1 MLHDVQNS
9 YPPSLWYDTAGQAPT
24 FGQLT
29 GYDRHYDVAIVG
41 GGYTGLSTALHLA
54 EKGLSCAVLESH
66 GIGWGASG
74 RNGGQVIAGL
84 KYDPDD
90 LIAHFGT
97 DLGNAMIRSTGGAA
111 NTVFDLIGRYNIAC
125 NAVHNGWIQAAHCE
139 KALAKLRIK
148 AAQWAARGTVT
159 EILDTK
165 RIADLTGAHGYNGGW
180 LDPRGGKIQPLMYA
194 FGLAKAA
201 ASLGADIFVNSAVKT
216 MMRSAGQWRLGTGQ
230 GNLMAKQVVLATNGY
245 TDGLWPRLKETVVP
259 AYSIQIS
266 TEPLSPE
273 IRKTILPDG
282 QGLSETR
289 RILRYSQV
297 DAHGRLVMGTRGPA
311 HDEATY
317 KDAATLVKAMHE
329 LFRQIGKP
337 RLDHVWV
344 GRVGMTADHFP
355 HLHQPAEGVHAA
367 LGYNGRGVAMATVMG
382 RMLAQR
388 VQGASALEI
397 GFPVTPL
404 KPIALHRFSGLGVLA
419 YGQWY
424 GLLDRLKV

>member
-1 MLHDVQNS
+1 MRAVLQNS
-9 YPPSLWYDTAGQAPT
+9 YPPSLWYDTAGEAPV

-29 GYDRHYDVAIVG
+29 DYDRHYDVAIIG

-54 EKGLSCAVLESH
+54 EKGLTCVVLESH

-90 LIAHFGT
+90 LIARFGT
-97 DLGNAMIRSTGGAA
+97 DLGNAMIRCVGEAA
-111 NTVFDLIGRYNIAC
+111 DTVFELIARHGITC
-125 NAVHNGWIQAAHCE
+125 NAVNNGWIQAAHCE
-139 KALAKLRIK
+139 KSLAKLRIK
-148 AAQWAARGTVT
+148 AAQWAARGTAS
-159 EILDTK
+159 EILETK
-165 RIADLTGAHGYNGGW
+165 CVADLTGALGYVGGW

-216 MMRSAGQWRLGTGQ
+216 MMRSTGQWRLGTGL
-230 GNLMAKQVVLATNGY
+230 GNLMAKQVVFATNGY
-245 TDGLWPRLKETVVP
+245 TDGLWPHLQESVVP

-266 TEPLSPE
+266 TEPLAPE

-282 QGLSETR
+282 QALSETR
-289 RILRYSQV
+289 RILRYSQI

-311 HDEATY
+311 QDNATY
-317 KDAATLVKAMHE
+317 KDAASLVKAMHQ
-329 LFRQIGKP
+329 LFPQVGKA

-355 HLHQPAEGVHAA
+355 HLHQLADGVHAA
-367 LGYNGRGVAMATVMG
+367 LGYNGRGVAMATVVG

-419 YGQWY
+419 YGRWY
-424 GLLDRLKV
+424 GLLDWLKV

>member
-1 MLHDVQNS
+1 MRHDVRNS
-9 YPPSLWYDTAGQAPT
+9 YPPSLWYDTAGQVPA

-29 GYDRHYDVAIVG
+29 GYDRQYDVAIVG

-54 EKGLSCAVLESH
+54 EKGLSCAVLERH

-84 KYDPDD
+84 KYDPDE
-90 LIAHFGT
+90 LVALFGP

-111 NTVFDLIGRYNIAC
+111 ASVFELIARYNIAC
-125 NAVHNGWIQAAHCE
+125 HAVHNGWIQAAHCE
-139 KALAKLRIK
+139 KALARLRIK
-148 AAQWAARGTVT
+148 AAQWAARGVDS
-159 EILDTK
+159 EILDA
-165 RIADLTGAHGYNGGW
+165 RRVADLTGAQTYNGGW
-180 LDPRGGKIQPLMYA
+180 LDPRGGKIQPLLYA

-201 ASLGADIFVNSAVKT
+201 ASLGADIFVNSAVENMT
-216 MMRSAGQWRLGTGQ
+216 RSAGRWRLGTGQ
-230 GNLMAKQVVLATNGY
+230 GNLIARQVVLATNGY
-245 TDGLWPRLKETVVP
+245 TDGLWPHLRETVVP

-266 TEPLSPE
+266 TEPLVPE

-282 QGLSETR
+282 QALSETR
-289 RILRYSQV
+289 RVLRYSQM

-311 HDEATY
+311 HDETTW
-317 KDAATLVKAMHE
+317 KDATPLIKAMHRI
-329 LFRQIGKP
+329 FPQIGEV

-404 KPIALHRFSGLGVLA
+404 EPIAFHQFSGLGVSA
-419 YGQWY
+419 YGSWY
-424 GLLDRLKV
+424 RLLDRLKV